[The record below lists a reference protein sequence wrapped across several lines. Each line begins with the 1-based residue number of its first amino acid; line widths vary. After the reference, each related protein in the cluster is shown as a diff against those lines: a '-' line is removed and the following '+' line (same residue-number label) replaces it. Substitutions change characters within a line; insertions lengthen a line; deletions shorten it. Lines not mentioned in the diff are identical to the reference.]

1 MSHRPA
7 SRTHGPGQALRLSA
21 LPGPVACA
29 ARAPEMIGGEAA
41 FSLFLPVRQRAPGGS
56 HGVLGLLVVLR
67 PSFGRGPAARPMHQ
81 PTGVVPVHPGA
92 GDLLLVRQGP
102 HRDGPEGRAA
112 TDALG
117 LVWPD
122 GRFRQ
127 GVIQGNPRSCRPTA
141 SARSGR
147 TGPRCARPRRSG
159 GSRHHPQ
166 GAPAGAARP
175 QPAGSPLHELFQ
187 PGTTS

>member
-7 SRTHGPGQALRLSA
+7 RCTHGPGQALRLSA

-29 ARAPEMIGGEAA
+29 ARTPEMIGGEAA
-41 FSLFLPVRQRAPGGS
+41 SFLVLTGPPAGPGRVTRRPWPAGS
-56 HGVLGLLVVLR
+56 TPPQLR
-67 PSFGRGPAARPMHQ
+67 PGPAAWPMRQ

-92 GDLLLVRQGP
+92 GDLLLVRHGP

-127 GVIQGNPRSCRPTA
+127 GVIQGNPRS
-141 SARSGR
+141 
-147 TGPRCARPRRSG
+147 
-159 GSRHHPQ
+159 
-166 GAPAGAARP
+166 
-175 QPAGSPLHELFQ
+175 
-187 PGTTS
+187 